1 MILSVNRIHYERKN
15 AMDNYLNLKDKV
27 VMITGSTGGVGEV
40 LVKAFAAQGSKLAIS
55 STRQEKL
62 DALLAKVQ
70 IAPENLLTFVVDV
83 SKEEEIKAM
92 VEKTIEHWGALDVQI
107 NNAGYEGLSLPM
119 ENQTLDNMMKVYS
132 INVFGPMYGMKYA
145 LPQMKK
151 QHGGAIVNITS
162 QGSITGAATMSAYV
176 SSKHAAFGL
185 SKCAALEVAELGIH
199 INCIGPG
206 PIDTPMMTK
215 LEKQALGENVSKEE
229 AMKVFAASYPDKRYC
244 KPEEVADLA
253 LFLSS
258 EKSSH
263 ITGSLVTMDGGQA
276 ALGR

>member
-1 MILSVNRIHYERKN
+1 
-15 AMDNYLNLKDKV
+15 MDLHLRDKV
-27 VMITGSTGGVGEV
+27 VMITGSTGGVGEAV
-40 LVKAFAAQGSKLAIS
+40 TKAFAAEGCKLAIS

-62 DALLAKVQ
+62 DGLLSSLT

-83 SKEEEIKAM
+83 TQEDQIRDM
-92 VEKTIEHWGALDVQI
+92 VEKTVARFGSLDVQV
-107 NNAGYEGLSLPM
+107 NNAGYEGLSLPVDQQTT
-119 ENQTLDNMMKVYS
+119 ENVMRVYNV
-132 INVFGPMYGMKYA
+132 NVFGPLYGMKYA
-145 LPQMKK
+145 IAQMKK
-151 QHGGAIVNITS
+151 QGSGAIVNITS
-162 QGSITGAATMSAYV
+162 QGSVTGAATMSAYV

-206 PIDTPMMTK
+206 PIDTPMMRK
-215 LEKQALGENVSKEE
+215 LERQALGENVTKEE

-244 KPEEVADLA
+244 KPEEVAHLA
-253 LFLSS
+253 LYLASDL
-258 EKSSH
+258 SSH

>member
-1 MILSVNRIHYERKN
+1 
-15 AMDNYLNLKDKV
+15 MDLKLKDKV
-27 VMITGSTGGVGEV
+27 VLITGSTGGVGEA
-40 LVKAFAAQGSKLAIS
+40 LVRAFAAEGCRLAIS

-62 DALLAKVQ
+62 DAMLPGLQ
-70 IAPENLLTFVVDV
+70 IDPEHLLTFVVDV
-83 SKEEEIKAM
+83 SNEEQVRAM
-92 VEKTIEHWGALDVQI
+92 VEKTVAHYGRLDVLV
-107 NNAGYEGLSLPM
+107 NNAGYEGLSLPVDQ
-119 ENQTLDNMMKVYS
+119 QTMDNVLRVYGV
-132 INVFGPMYGMKYA
+132 NVFGLLYGMKYA
-145 LPQMKK
+145 LAEMKK
-151 QHGGAIVNITS
+151 QRSGAIVNITS
-162 QGSITGAATMSAYV
+162 QGSVTGAATMSAYV
-176 SSKHAAFGL
+176 SSKHAALGI

-244 KPEEVADLA
+244 RSEEVADLA
-253 LFLSS
+253 LFLASDL
-258 EKSSH
+258 SSH

>member
-1 MILSVNRIHYERKN
+1 
-15 AMDNYLNLKDKV
+15 MDLNLRDKV
-27 VMITGSTGGVGEV
+27 VMITGSTGGVGEAV
-40 LVKAFAAQGSKLAIS
+40 TKAFAAEGCKLAIS

-62 DALLAKVQ
+62 DALLSTLN

-83 SKEEEIKAM
+83 TQEEQIRDM
-92 VEKTIEHWGALDVQI
+92 VEKTVAHFGSLDVQV
-107 NNAGYEGLSLPM
+107 NNAGYEGQSLPVDQQTT
-119 ENQTLDNMMKVYS
+119 ENVMRVYNV
-132 INVFGPMYGMKYA
+132 NVFGPLYGMKYA
-145 LPQMKK
+145 IAQMKK
-151 QHGGAIVNITS
+151 QGSGAIVNITS
-162 QGSITGAATMSAYV
+162 QGSVTGAATMSAYV

-206 PIDTPMMTK
+206 PIDTPMMRK
-215 LEKQALGENVSKEE
+215 LERQALGENVTKEE

-244 KPEEVADLA
+244 RPEEVANLA
-253 LFLSS
+253 LYLASDV
-258 EKSSH
+258 SSH

>member
-1 MILSVNRIHYERKN
+1 
-15 AMDNYLNLKDKV
+15 MDLMLKDKV
-27 VMITGSTGGVGEV
+27 VMITGSTGGVGEA
-40 LVKAFAAQGSKLAIS
+40 LTKAFAKEGCKLAIS
-55 STRQEKL
+55 STKQEKL
-62 DALLAKVQ
+62 DKLLPGID

-83 SKEEEIKAM
+83 TKEEQIKDM
-92 VEKTIEHWGALDVQI
+92 VEKTVEKFGRIDVQV
-107 NNAGYEGLSLPM
+107 NNAGYEGKSLLVDDQTV
-119 ENQTLDNMMKVYS
+119 ENVMNVYNV
-132 INVFGPMYGMKYA
+132 NVFGPLFGMKYA
-145 LPQMKK
+145 LKKMKEQK
-151 QHGGAIVNITS
+151 SGAIVNISS

-176 SSKHAAFGL
+176 SSKHAVFGIT
-185 SKCAALEVAELGIH
+185 KCAALEVAELGIH

-229 AMKVFAASYPDKRYC
+229 AMKVFAASYPNKRYC

-253 LFLSS
+253 LFLAST
-258 EKSSH
+258 KSSH

>member
-1 MILSVNRIHYERKN
+1 
-15 AMDNYLNLKDKV
+15 MDLKLKDKV
-27 VMITGSTGGVGEV
+27 VMITGSTGGVGEA
-40 LVKAFAAQGSKLAIS
+40 LVKAFAAEGCKLAIS

-62 DALLAKVQ
+62 DAMLPNID

-83 SKEEEIKAM
+83 TSEEQIKAM
-92 VEKTIEHWGALDVQI
+92 VEQTIARFGSLDVQV
-107 NNAGYEGLSLPM
+107 NNAGYEGLSLPVDQ
-119 ENQTLDNMMKVYS
+119 QTVENMMKVYNV
-132 INVFGPMYGMKYA
+132 NVFGPLYGMKYA
-145 LPQMKK
+145 LPQMKAQK
-151 QHGGAIVNITS
+151 CGAIVNITS
-162 QGSITGAATMSAYV
+162 QASITGAATMSAYV

-215 LEKQALGENVSKEE
+215 LEKQALGENVTKEE
-229 AMKVFAASYPDKRYC
+229 AMKIFAASYPNKRYC
-244 KPEEVADLA
+244 RPEEVADLA
-253 LFLSS
+253 LFLASDL
-258 EKSSH
+258 SSH

>member
-1 MILSVNRIHYERKN
+1 
-15 AMDNYLNLKDKV
+15 MDNYLKLQDKV
-27 VMITGSTGGVGEV
+27 VMITGSTGGVGEA
-40 LVKAFAAQGSKLAIS
+40 LVKAFAAQGCKLALS
-55 STRQEKL
+55 STRQEKM
-62 DALLAKVQ
+62 DALLAKVE
-70 IAPENLLTFVVDV
+70 IDPEKLLTFIVDV
-83 SKEEEIKAM
+83 SQEDQIKNM
-92 VEKTIEHWGALDVQI
+92 VEKTVEHFGALDVQI
-107 NNAGYEGLSLPM
+107 NNAGYEGLSLPVDM
-119 ENQTLDNMMKVYS
+119 QTVENMMKVYS
-132 INVFGPMYGMKYA
+132 INVFGPLYGMKYA
-145 LPQMKK
+145 LAQMKK
-151 QHGGAIVNITS
+151 QKSGAIVNITS
-162 QGSITGAATMSAYV
+162 QGSITGSPTMCAYV

-185 SKCAALEVAELGIH
+185 AKCAALEVAELGIH

-253 LFLSS
+253 LFLAS

-276 ALGR
+276 AQGR